1 MDARMNPK
9 IFPTILIIL
18 DVCAAIGYVPTG
30 DWRKIIY
37 WLAAAALTYCVT
49 Y

>member
-1 MDARMNPK
+1 MSTK

-18 DVCAAIGYVPTG
+18 DVCAAITYIPSGN
-30 DWRKIIY
+30 WRMVVY
-37 WLAAAALTYCVT
+37 WGAAAILTTVVT